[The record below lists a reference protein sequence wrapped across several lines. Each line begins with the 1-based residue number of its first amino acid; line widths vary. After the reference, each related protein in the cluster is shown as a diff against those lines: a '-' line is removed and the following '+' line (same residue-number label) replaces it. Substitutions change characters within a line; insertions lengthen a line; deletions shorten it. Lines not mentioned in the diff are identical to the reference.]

1 MTGRVTVLTPVD
13 NTPVV
18 ELGRT
23 TWRKQILPVG
33 DLDYEGRKLNFTPE
47 YFRNLVAG
55 FKDKAFDVVPLQL
68 ADDQNRHTNDPERT
82 AGEIIG
88 LDSDDSG
95 LYATVSATDRG
106 DALFKEH
113 PNLGVSVRVVEQFAR
128 GDGKYYPAALQ
139 HVLATWAPRI
149 TGMAPWQTVACSL
162 ESEHVLDLS
171 ALTFAADGSVQPA
184 PTTPNPANQ
193 GEDDRKDGRMPG
205 LTTEEKAALALLP
218 AILAKVGGDGG
229 DGAAAPTAPTGAAP
243 AGPTL
248 SAVPAPQA
256 PAAPAAPVAPAAG
269 APAEGAGEGDAEFT
283 PEELAAMGNVTPP
296 AGTPVAPANA
306 APLAV
311 AASNTEQAV
320 ELAALQARQA
330 ADAVELANVRNE
342 LAEARWLREAEELTT
357 RLGIPPAIVN
367 LAAPLLRGTGNAV
380 ELAHGAPTE
389 PVRASRELAGK
400 TMREVLAAMATT
412 YGRLV
417 DLSGPVGSALDTDQ
431 ATAEAATRTAF
442 LSQVRASGFAQ

>member
-33 DLDYEGRKLNFTPE
+33 ELDYDGRKLHFTPE

-88 LDSDDSG
+88 LDADDKG

-106 DALFKEH
+106 AALLKEH

-128 GDGKYYPAALQ
+128 GDGKTYPAALQ

-149 TGMAPWQTVACSL
+149 TGMQPWQTVQCSL
-162 ESEHVLDLS
+162 ESDHVWDLS
-171 ALTFAADGSVQPA
+171 ALTFAADGTATA
-184 PTTPNPANQ
+184 PTTPNPASS
-193 GEDDRKDGRMPG
+193 GEDTTRKDGRMSE

-218 AILAKVGGDGG
+218 SILAKVGGDGSS
-229 DGAAAPTAPTGAAP
+229 APPAAPTAPTGAAL

-248 SAVPAPQA
+248 QSVPAPQA
-256 PAAPAAPVAPAAG
+256 PAAPVAPVAPAAQ
-269 APAEGAGEGDAEFT
+269 APAEGAGDGAEFT
-283 PEELAAMGNVTPP
+283 PEELAAMAAVVPP
-296 AGTPVAPANA
+296 AGDAVAPANA
-306 APLAV
+306 PMPI
-311 AASNTEQAV
+311 AASNTDQAV

-357 RLGIPPAIVN
+357 KLGIPPAIVN

-400 TMREVLAAMATT
+400 TMREVLAAMAKT

-417 DLSGPVGSALDTDQ
+417 DLSGPLGTALDTDQ
-431 ATAEAATRTAF
+431 ATADAAARTAF
-442 LSQVRASGFAQ
+442 LTQVRATGFAQ